1 MRKLFSVLS
10 LTAPLVLLSGCG
22 GTETTST
29 PVASATPAPATSPT
43 PTPTK
48 APTAF
53 STTVELHGVKFKV
66 ESPNSE
72 ANNKVTVT
80 PSGLSV
86 SNEPVTSDV
95 NGDVYGAEIADL
107 NVDQSP
113 EVYIYVRERGGTKR
127 ASLIGYSANN
137 KKSLSEI
144 SVPAID
150 PASKEAA
157 GLNGEDEFAVVENT
171 LVRRFPLFEGTGDS
185 AKKTGK
191 FRQFDYKLRKGE
203 ATWVLYVMKVEEY

>member
-1 MRKLFSVLS
+1 MRKLFKVFG
-10 LTAPLVLLSGCG
+10 LTAPLVLLIGCG
-22 GTETTST
+22 GTESTSK
-29 PVASATPAPATSPT
+29 PVASVTPTATLT

-48 APTAF
+48 THTAF
-53 STTVELHGVKFKV
+53 STTAQLHGIKFKV

-72 ANNKVTVT
+72 SNNKVTVT
-80 PSGLSV
+80 PSGLSG
-86 SNEPVTSDV
+86 SIEPVTSDV
-95 NGDVYGAEIADL
+95 NGDVYGAESGDL

-113 EVYIYVRERGGTKR
+113 EIYIYVRERDGKKR
-127 ASLIGYSANN
+127 ASLIGYSANS
-137 KKSLSEI
+137 KKSMSEI

-171 LVRRFPLFEGTGDS
+171 LVRRFPLFAGTGDA

-191 FRQFDYKLRKGE
+191 FRQFDYKLKKGE
-203 ATWVLYVMKVEEY
+203 ATWALYVNKVEEY